1 MRRRG
6 AIALL
11 VVAALLLAAL
21 LLLRWL
27 MRADVLGSMVLD
39 RAGSALGLEITADAF
54 DYRLR
59 GTPQL
64 VARGVVARET
74 GAAEPLLSAERV
86 LVSVP
91 WSTLR
96 AGGADLTI
104 ERIELDVPVVGLA
117 AFRRWWSARP
127 PGEGPPPTLR
137 DGLHVVDGRIS
148 GEGWRVDDI
157 ALDLPEF
164 AADRALRAHARGRYA
179 AGTLQAPFDL
189 HASMTRP
196 SADAGV
202 GIVGEVSPQGDGWR
216 LPSAIVL
223 STRLQGTSQELPAA
237 ADDAGLR
244 LRRLRLSSR
253 TRYLSGAG
261 AQPFVF
267 GFAAEGVVADGGLQL
282 RPAAL
287 TLRGRGPIPSLRARG
302 AIGFANGLQLALQ
315 GELADWPEAWP
326 ALPPPLGAS
335 QAPLPFE
342 LRYRGAP
349 SLTDPVA
356 LRLARDDAHF
366 TGRLRVPELAAWIDA
381 IGAGATGSPLP
392 PLRGRIEA
400 PRIEISGA
408 TLHGVEVELEDD
420 VVTEGTTP

>member
-1 MRRRG
+1 MKRRG

-11 VVAALLLAAL
+11 VIAALLLAAL
-21 LLLRWL
+21 LSLRWL
-27 MRADVLGSMVLD
+27 TRADVLGPMVLD
-39 RAGSALGLEITADAF
+39 RAGSALGLEIAADAF

-64 VARGVVARET
+64 VARGVVAREA
-74 GAAEPLLSAERV
+74 GAAEPLLSADRV

-96 AGGADLTI
+96 ARGADLTI
-104 ERIELDVPVVGLA
+104 ERIELDAPVVELA
-117 AFRRWWSARP
+117 AFQRWWSARP

-137 DGLHVVDGRIS
+137 GGLHVADGRVS
-148 GEGWRVDDI
+148 GDAWRVDDI

-164 AADRALRAHARGRYA
+164 AADRALRVHARGRYV

-202 GIVGEVSPQGDGWR
+202 GIAGEISPQGDDWR
-216 LPSAIVL
+216 LPSSIVL
-223 STRLQGTSQELPAA
+223 STHLQGPPPGLRGAK
-237 ADDAGLR
+237 DDAGLR
-244 LRRLRLSSR
+244 LRQLRLSSR
-253 TRYLSGAG
+253 ARYLSGTG

-267 GFAAEGVVADGGLQL
+267 GFAAEGVLADGGLRL
-282 RPAAL
+282 LPAAL
-287 TLRGRGPIPSLRARG
+287 TLRGQELIPRLRARG
-302 AIGFANGLQLALQ
+302 AIGFTDELQLALQ

-342 LRYRGAP
+342 LEYRGTLG
-349 SLTDPVA
+349 LTDPIA
-356 LRLARDDAHF
+356 LRLERDGAGFD
-366 TGRLRVPELAAWIDA
+366 GRLRVPELAAWIDA
-381 IGAGATGSPLP
+381 GADGSPLP

-400 PRIEISGA
+400 PRIDISGA
-408 TLHGVEVELEDD
+408 TLHGIEIELEDD
-420 VVTEGTTP
+420 VTTEDTTP